1 MIRKVIDSGGKDDGS
16 KNIFEGLFAEYFDLA
31 TLTLLLNL
39 PFLAIGC
46 RSLGTKFIARSGFS
60 MVAFSLFLE
69 TFAPMRNA
77 TDEYLLAVCF
87 GGIFLGVGVGLVISF
102 GGCLDGTET
111 VAILLNRRFDL
122 PVGRSVLIFNIVIY
136 MIAGF
141 LFGFD
146 RAMYSLLTYY
156 ITSHVLDFVE
166 GGADQAKAATIITDE
181 GRQIAGLIYRRMG
194 RTVTILEGEGLIS
207 GRKSVV
213 YCVQNRFEV
222 YELKKLIKEVDGSA
236 FIAITAFATMA
247 GIGGSSYMS
256 ICMGRSDRETAQKTI
271 NNALL
276 MLAVISAVVT
286 AAVLCFKRPFLITV
300 FDNMILI
307 FPNMQLRRYGGD
319 ALGDTYIA
327 CSAVVQ
333 SFMVIVNSPGLGIT
347 SGCGTLFSYHYGA
360 GNYCKVMQCFR
371 SVFALCLVYML
382 VLLEISQTAAAPFVR
397 LFLRDP
403 QQIGLKSDFIS
414 RYTLGPPGVAVQ
426 LALVDGLTAMGRVR
440 QAMPL
445 SLFRK
450 GVYIARVFLL
460 PVFLELKYIFY
471 AGTIADVV
479 GSLFTAAVF
488 LTIERRKL
496 KAEL

>member
-1 MIRKVIDSGGKDDGS
+1 MIRKVRDSGGKDDGS

-60 MVAFSLFLE
+60 MVAFSFFLE

-122 PVGRSVLIFNIVIY
+122 PVGRFVLIFNIVIY

-166 GGADQAKAATIITDE
+166 SGADQAKAATIITDE

-286 AAVLCFKRPFLITV
+286 AAVLCFKRPL
-300 FDNMILI
+300 LY
-307 FPNMQLRRYGGD
+307 LLGCSD
-319 ALGDTYIA
+319 AMYPFADIYLTIYIA
-327 CSAVVQ
+327 GTFASLTG
-333 SFMVIVNSPGLGIT
+333 PGLNQFILAKG
-347 SGCGTLFSYHYGA
+347 YA
-360 GNYCKVMQCFR
+360 GRGMV
-371 SVFALCLVYML
+371 SVIIGALCNVALDPLFIYGFHMG
-382 VLLEISQTAAAPFVR
+382 IAGARPHRR
-397 LFLRDP
+397 LQPEDRP
-403 QQIGLKSDFIS
+403 HHIVHRHYAVSDH
-414 RYTLGPPGVAVQ
+414 
-426 LALVDGLTAMGRVR
+426 RV
-440 QAMPL
+440 
-445 SLFRK
+445 
-450 GVYIARVFLL
+450 
-460 PVFLELKYIFY
+460 
-471 AGTIADVV
+471 
-479 GSLFTAAVF
+479 
-488 LTIERRKL
+488 
-496 KAEL
+496 